1 MPQKETALEDI
12 KVSVEEGADGWRVIA
27 NEDGGPRVL
36 AEGLPEEYAERIKVV
51 WNFCEGFSTGSFQ
64 QATLHMLMDAME

>member
-1 MPQKETALEDI
+1 MAEKAQQLEDVTLVVEEGEGGFRVIALED
-12 KVSVEEGADGWRVIA
+12 GGRRVI
-27 NEDGGPRVL
+27 

-51 WNFCEGFSTGSFQ
+51 WNFCEGFGTSSFR